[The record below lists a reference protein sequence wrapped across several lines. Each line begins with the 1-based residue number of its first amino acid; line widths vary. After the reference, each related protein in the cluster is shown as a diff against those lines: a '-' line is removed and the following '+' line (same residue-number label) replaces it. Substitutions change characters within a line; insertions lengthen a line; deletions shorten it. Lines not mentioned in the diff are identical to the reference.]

1 MGVPHACSVIAAL
14 NLRFPRFA
22 YSAFLGASLTL
33 CFATVSCKKSSEAAS
48 APAAPAT
55 PVLTSNVY
63 DFDALEQTPTAVG
76 FRKAVLD
83 GPTATVDRTHV
94 HITTLNPGQISGAPR
109 RHVQEEV
116 IIVKEG
122 TIEANWD
129 GQSKTAEAG
138 SVIFFASGA
147 VTFLRNVGTEPAT
160 YYVIYYYTPLTPK
173 E

>member
-1 MGVPHACSVIAAL
+1 MRLPYPAFVSAL
-14 NLRFPRFA
+14 LA
-22 YSAFLGASLTL
+22 LSLH
-33 CFATVSCKKSSEAAS
+33 TVSCKKSSEAAE
-48 APAAPAT
+48 APAAAPPTAAPAAKSPT
-55 PVLTSNVY
+55 AESPTAVLSSNVY
-63 DFDALEQTPTAVG
+63 DFASLEQTPTDRG
-76 FRKAVLD
+76 FRRAVLD
-83 GPTATVDRTHV
+83 GPTTTVDRSHV
-94 HITTLNPGQISGAPR
+94 HITTLNPGQVSGEPR

-129 GQSKTAEAG
+129 GQSKIANAG

-147 VTFLRNVGTEPAT
+147 VTFLRNVGSAPAT

>member
-1 MGVPHACSVIAAL
+1 MRLPYPAFVGAL
-14 NLRFPRFA
+14 LA
-22 YSAFLGASLTL
+22 LSLH
-33 CFATVSCKKSSEAAS
+33 TVSCKKSSGAAES
-48 APAAPAT
+48 TAAQSTAAESPKA
-55 PVLTSNVY
+55 VLSSNVY
-63 DFDALEQTPTAVG
+63 DFASLEQTPTDRG

-83 GPTATVDRTHV
+83 GPTATVDRSHV
-94 HITTLNPGQISGAPR
+94 HITTLNPGQVSGEPR

-129 GQSKTAEAG
+129 GQSKVANAG

-147 VTFLRNVGTEPAT
+147 TTFLRNVGTEPAT